1 MLLLS
6 ACNGIQLTIS
16 IMVVVLN
23 LVLTQ
28 YASLVLILINIISY
42 RQATCTLL
50 FKISISP
57 AEICNEN
64 YDMG

>member
-6 ACNGIQLTIS
+6 ACIQLTIS
-16 IMVVVLN
+16 IMVVVFN

-28 YASLVLILINIISY
+28 YASLVFVPINIISFIK
-42 RQATCTLL
+42 ATCTLL